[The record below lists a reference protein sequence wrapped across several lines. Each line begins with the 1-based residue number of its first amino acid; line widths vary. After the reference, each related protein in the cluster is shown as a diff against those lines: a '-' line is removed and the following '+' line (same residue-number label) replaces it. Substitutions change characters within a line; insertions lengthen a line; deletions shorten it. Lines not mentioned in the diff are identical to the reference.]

1 MLKVSEIYRV
11 IIKFDRFFGESEAI
25 IKLIRLYKVIDKV
38 IDIVDNKFS
47 FPGWRRSHRPS
58 LRDISIIDEEEERD
72 DFDPEIRPD
81 QKTINNTLKNAH
93 STGNLTQLPAFTI
106 TK

>member
-1 MLKVSEIYRV
+1 LLIT
-11 IIKFDRFFGESEAI
+11 KFHPI
-25 IKLIRLYKVIDKV
+25 T
-38 IDIVDNKFS
+38 
-47 FPGWRRSHRPS
+47 GWRRSHRPS

-72 DFDPEIRPD
+72 DFDPEIQPD

-93 STGNLTQLPAFTI
+93 STGNLAQLPAFTI